1 MFLVFYERFFVN
13 CPCKNSKPYKMKNL
27 VLSIMLVSCLNLV
40 SCKKETTSERYNF
53 LTGVS
58 WLSDSLL
65 ANGEEAGGEGQLLEK
80 FKGEANFYK
89 NGTGVFG
96 TYTGTWTLAYDDT
109 QILIKADSIAIR
121 LTTQIVE
128 LTATSLKI
136 TTEYPNLILP
146 DEPIKIRM
154 TFNSK

>member
-1 MFLVFYERFFVN
+1 
-13 CPCKNSKPYKMKNL
+13 MKNL
-27 VLSIMLVSCLNLV
+27 ALSILLVSFLILL
-40 SCKKETTSERYNF
+40 SCNKDDPSERYKL

-58 WLSDSLL
+58 WLSDSLM

-89 NGTGVFG
+89 NGTGIFG
-96 TYTGTWTLAYDDT
+96 DYKGTWTLAYDDT

-121 LTTQIVE
+121 LTTQIIE
-128 LTATSLKI
+128 LSASSLKI

-146 DEPIKIRM
+146 DEPIMIRM
-154 TFNSK
+154 TFKSK